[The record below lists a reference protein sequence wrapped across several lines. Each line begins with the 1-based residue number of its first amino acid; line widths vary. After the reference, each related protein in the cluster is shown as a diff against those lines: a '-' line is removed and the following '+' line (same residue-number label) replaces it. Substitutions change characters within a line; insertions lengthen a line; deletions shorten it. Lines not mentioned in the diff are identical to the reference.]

1 MPDNIK
7 YLYEMGKY
15 LEKKSYFK
23 KKKKKNS
30 VPDRCKGRPGINVT
44 Y

>member
-23 KKKKKNS
+23 KKKKKEFSTRQMQRQAWN
-30 VPDRCKGRPGINVT
+30 
-44 Y
+44 